1 MASAQQNTPVIV
13 IADDPI
19 EAGMLALDLVQ
30 AGLNAQAVRDS
41 NAVLAQL
48 LENSAT
54 SPGVCG
60 VVVSARRE
68 LVQTVELAQT
78 LQGTGQA
85 FGFVAVILRSQQ
97 EAAEVHA
104 RQMGWNGLAVRPVN
118 ADELVTLVLSTQVR
132 TRPDSDAVVKSGSLS
147 NDSVLD
153 VLNSFVERIPR
164 PGGGKDMVI
173 DFESQGRVGQIAIVD
188 GELVHAEIDGEMGR
202 HCLERLCCWRVGSY
216 SVEPR
221 LHTGQATLSGST
233 MGLLAVG
240 QEYARRVEEARANS
254 PYTDCVCT
262 VRWERVRPL
271 PVVAEAMFR
280 RIASGVVLGEALNGD
295 GDDELEAF
303 AALENRIKRGAVMP
317 QIETASAA
325 GAAPNAGDS
334 ARGSSIMQAAQRVAP
349 QPYRPASAFSA
360 VPMTLVDAPEMPQW
374 RAHPTT
380 HVYRVGDDNKVFENA
395 DTMAIDTATPG
406 SAKSD
411 QPPAL
416 PKSNGGQDAS
426 RIGGGKAA
434 RVTPLAVHAVDI
446 GAPSV
451 PTSNS
456 TRPATAKMKSAAHQ
470 GVIYTPASRNASAAP
485 VPVDPLA
492 ASRRG
497 VRTPKPATPES
508 VSVSGQRKGLVT
520 GWFGV
525 QALEDEQSADG
536 SQTLGRGDDVP
547 LRTRGPSGGIRISS
561 HPGDEAPRVGAR
573 PYAWMPSTKLEVEE
587 HTDPIIAPP
596 LQIGHSKWPL
606 LIGGALLI
614 AVLTAVALWPGRG
627 EHAADSSVSAQ
638 GDRAYRRAVSL
649 MDSNQSEQALKL
661 LGTIV
666 QAPSF
671 VPEALLHLGVLEAEA
686 GQMTSARGHLDKY
699 IANTHAQHAAR
710 ARRLYKHLFGEAAA
724 EAAHPPATTAAQMP
738 AKSP

>member
-1 MASAQQNTPVIV
+1 MASAQQNPPVIV

-30 AGLNAQAVRDS
+30 AGLSAQAVRDS
-41 NAVLAQL
+41 AAVLAQL

-54 SPGVCG
+54 AASTCA

-68 LVQTVELAQT
+68 LAQTVELAQS
-78 LQGTGQA
+78 LQTTGQA

-97 EAAEVHA
+97 DAAEVHA
-104 RQMGWNGLAVRPVN
+104 RQMGWNGVAVRPVN
-118 ADELVTLVLSTQVR
+118 ADELVALVLSTQVR
-132 TRPDSDAVVKSGSLS
+132 TRPDSDAVVKSGSLG
-147 NDSVLD
+147 NEAVLD

-188 GELVHAEIDGEMGR
+188 GELVHAEIDGETGR

-233 MGLLAVG
+233 MGLMAVG

-254 PYTDCVCT
+254 PYTDCICT

-271 PVVAEAMFR
+271 PVVAESMFR
-280 RIASGVVLGEALNGD
+280 RIASGLVLGDALSGD

-317 QIETASAA
+317 QIETANAS
-325 GAAPNAGDS
+325 GAAANPGES
-334 ARGSSIMQAAQRVAP
+334 GRGSSIMQATQRVAP
-349 QPYRPASAFSA
+349 QPYRPASTFSA

-380 HVYRVGDDNKVFENA
+380 HVYRIGDDDKVFENA
-395 DTMAIDTATPG
+395 DTMAIGTSTAA
-406 SAKSD
+406 SATSD
-411 QPPAL
+411 RPPAL
-416 PKSNGGQDAS
+416 PKSGAGQRPGRVGSGNGA
-426 RIGGGKAA
+426 RI
-434 RVTPLAVHAVDI
+434 TPLAVQSVDV
-446 GAPSV
+446 GAPAQS
-451 PTSNS
+451 SS
-456 TRPATAKMKSAAHQ
+456 TRPATAKMESAVHQ
-470 GVIYTPASRNASAAP
+470 GVIYTPASRTASVAH
-485 VPVDPLA
+485 VPGDAHAVP
-492 ASRRG
+492 RRAG
-497 VRTPKPATPES
+497 RTPKPATPEAQP
-508 VSVSGQRKGLVT
+508 VPGQRKGLVT

-525 QALEDEQSADG
+525 QALEDDQSPEGGHSSA
-536 SQTLGRGDDVP
+536 RGDDVP
-547 LRTRGPSGGIRISS
+547 LRTRGVSGGIRISS
-561 HPGDEAPRVGAR
+561 HPGEEAPRVGAR
-573 PYAWMPSTKLEVEE
+573 PYAWMPSTKLEVEAE
-587 HTDPIIAPP
+587 ADPIIAPP

-614 AVLTAVALWPGRG
+614 ALVTAVALWPSRG
-627 EHAADSSVSAQ
+627 EHGADSALSAQ
-638 GDRAYRRAVSL
+638 SDRAYRRAVSL
-649 MDSNQSEQALKL
+649 MDSNQSQQALKL

-666 QAPSF
+666 QGPSF
-671 VPEALLHLGVLEAEA
+671 VPEALLHLGVLEAES

-699 IANTHAQHAAR
+699 IANPHAQHAAR
-710 ARRLYKHLFGEAAA
+710 ARRLYKHLFGETAAQA
-724 EAAHPPATTAAQMP
+724 GHVPATTAAQVP
-738 AKSP
+738 VKSP